1 MKPRSLVKQR
11 TSACRSSE
19 REDVAA
25 ALPNSPGYR
34 GTLTTMGNTVRTAR
48 LRPLLLLLPSLLL
61 VVLAACAP
69 ASEAPRVDVQQLT
82 EPISY
87 YPFQA
92 GARWAYLPDRA
103 RLTDPTTL
111 VQVEGPTILGSEVWV
126 AWHSRGR
133 GLDQMSYRQIKPTG
147 VFLGREERLG
157 TTFSFDP
164 PLQEYPAEGQ
174 LRVGAQWSGNTTVS
188 MSIDEGKQRRD
199 MELDY
204 SYTVVDKRLVT
215 VPAGEFEVFVI
226 DFVSRTYDENGD
238 LTEEFS
244 RQSWFAPYIGEVRTQ
259 AGHVLVSSNAIEAE
273 KP

>member
-1 MKPRSLVKQR
+1 MR
-11 TSACRSSE
+11 
-19 REDVAA
+19 
-25 ALPNSPGYR
+25 
-34 GTLTTMGNTVRTAR
+34 NTVTAAR
-48 LRPLLLLLPSLLL
+48 LPRLPGPLLLALLL

-69 ASEAPRVDVQQLT
+69 AGEAPRVDVQQLT

-103 RLTDPTTL
+103 RLSDPTTV

-133 GLDQMSYRQIKPTG
+133 GLDQMSYRQLRPDG

-157 TTFSFDP
+157 TTFEFDP
-164 PLQEYPAEGQ
+164 PLQEFPPQGQ
-174 LRVGAQWSGNTTVS
+174 LRVGLQWSGDTTVH
-188 MSIDEGKQRRD
+188 MSIEDGKQRRD
-199 MELDY
+199 MELAY
-204 SYTVVDKRLVT
+204 TYTVVDKRLVT

-226 DFVSRTYDENGD
+226 DFVSRTFDDNGNLTDE
-238 LTEEFS
+238 LS
-244 RQSWFAPYIGEVRTQ
+244 RQSWFAPFIGGVRSQ
-259 AGHVLVSSNAIEAE
+259 AGHVLVGSNVMGAE